1 MVVTAKMFA
10 KSATMIADV
19 AKNPLPPASGIGQWL
34 DYCEEVAP
42 ECKSLWKRL
51 RKLDFDSDAKRLTM
65 WLKRL
70 LGEESPPANISGFWF
85 GLYNP
90 VLDDGEP
97 SCQMYVGGSS
107 SFDPGSESNE
117 WVCQLSWSP
126 NGRYSTS
133 QVLTELYRPVE
144 AVTKNQVSYLGEA
157 FLCHGYLAL
166 VVSQWCSGPMRS
178 ALLGEAL
185 IRAIVI
191 GHDSGDFYRMAVLRA
206 K

>member
-1 MVVTAKMFA
+1 MVDTAKMFA

-19 AKNPLPPASGIGQWL
+19 AKNSLPPASGIGQWL

-70 LGEESPPANISGFWF
+70 LGEESPPTNINGLWF

-126 NGRYSTS
+126 DGRYSAS

-166 VVSQWCSGPMRS
+166 VVSQWCSGPMRA
-178 ALLGEAL
+178 ALLGKAS

-191 GHDSGDFYRMAVLRA
+191 GHDSGDFHRIAVLRA